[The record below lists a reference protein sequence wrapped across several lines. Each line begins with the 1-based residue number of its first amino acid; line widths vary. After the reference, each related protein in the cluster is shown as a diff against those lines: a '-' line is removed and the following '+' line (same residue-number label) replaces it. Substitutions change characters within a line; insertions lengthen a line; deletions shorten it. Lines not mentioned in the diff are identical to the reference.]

1 MNFFHGLVEA
11 EMMSQRA
18 ERVNCRVRK
27 GRK

>member
-1 MNFFHGLVEA
+1 MKFFQGLIEA

-27 GRK
+27 NRK